1 MLSCVT
7 FLKLLVFWKSYVM
20 NNKMSNVVLVV
31 DDSPESLGMLNVA
44 LNTQGYT
51 ALVALNG
58 LQALS
63 IAEKIEPDVVLMDAV
78 MPEMD
83 GFETCRRLKQQ
94 RPNIPIIF
102 MTGLS
107 DVEDVVK
114 GFEAGGI
121 DYVTKPISPDEVI
134 ARIKTHIQTAK
145 LALSAQDALDHAG
158 NNVFCVSH
166 QGRLSWAT
174 PRVHQLMDEF
184 ASEDMSP
191 WASLAEL
198 IKSWLATDTQQNLTV
213 SCFPTSFE
221 IMYESQQ
228 EDKHLLKVLE
238 AKVEK
243 SPLDLQQSL
252 PLTKRESEVLYWVSY
267 GKTNWEISQILSMSP
282 RTANKHLEQIY
293 KKLRVDNRT
302 SAAAI
307 SIRILE
313 A

>member
-1 MLSCVT
+1 
-7 FLKLLVFWKSYVM
+7 M
-20 NNKMSNVVLVV
+20 NNKMNHVVLVV

-44 LNTQGYT
+44 LNNQGFT

-63 IAEKIEPDVVLMDAV
+63 IAEKIQPDVVLLDAV

-94 RPNIPIIF
+94 HPSIPVIF

-121 DYVTKPISPDEVI
+121 DYVTKPIAPDEVI

-158 NNVFCVSH
+158 SNLFCVNEL
-166 QGRLSWAT
+166 GRLSWAT
-174 PRVHQLMDEF
+174 PKVHKLIDEF
-184 ASEDMSP
+184 AGSNLNP
-191 WASLAEL
+191 WASIADLL
-198 IKSWLATDTQQNLTV
+198 SGWLAAGAQAPIKVTCFDT
-213 SCFPTSFE
+213 PFE
-221 IMYESQQ
+221 IVYARQQ
-228 EDKHLLKVLE
+228 DEKHLLKVTE
-238 AKVEK
+238 AKVATT
-243 SPLDLQQSL
+243 PLDLQKHL

-267 GKTNWEISQILSMSP
+267 GKTNWEISQILNMSP
-282 RTANKHLEQIY
+282 RTANKHLEQIF
-293 KKLRVDNRT
+293 KKLGVDNRT

-313 A
+313 TK

>member
-1 MLSCVT
+1 
-7 FLKLLVFWKSYVM
+7 M
-20 NNKMSNVVLVV
+20 NRKMNNVVLVV

-44 LNTQGYT
+44 LNNQGYT

-63 IAEKIEPDVVLMDAV
+63 IAEKIEPDVVLLDAV

-83 GFETCRRLKQQ
+83 GFETCRRLKLQC
-94 RPNIPIIF
+94 PNIPIIF
-102 MTGLS
+102 MTGLT

-134 ARIKTHIQTAK
+134 ARIKTHIQTAR

-158 NNVFCVSH
+158 NNVFCVND

-174 PRVHQLMDEF
+174 PRVHSIIDDLAGD
-184 ASEDMSP
+184 DLSP
-191 WASLAEL
+191 WATMADL
-198 IKSWLATDTQQNLTV
+198 IKRWLASGHKQNLKIT
-213 SCFPTSFE
+213 CFLAPCE
-221 IMYESQQ
+221 VLYERQQ
-228 EDKHLLKVLE
+228 EDKHLLKFME
-238 AKVEK
+238 EK
-243 SPLDLQQSL
+243 IDKTSLDLQQKL
-252 PLTKRESEVLYWVSY
+252 PITKRESEVLYWVSY

-293 KKLRVDNRT
+293 KKLGVDNRT

-313 A
+313 S